1 MGTEPIA
8 FGVHLDVR
16 GVCLELHVR
25 ITAEALLVALGDA
38 GAALPRD
45 AVADIDLQLLL
56 DDADH
61 GLLAASDSLGRV
73 LQKEAC
79 RILGESAS
87 VSDAGPSGQPVDE

>member
-25 ITAEALLVALGDA
+25 ITTEALQVALGDA
-38 GAALPRD
+38 GAALPGD
-45 AVADIDLQLLL
+45 AVAGIDLQLLL

-61 GLLAASDSLGRV
+61 GLLAAADSLGRV
-73 LQKEAC
+73 LQQEAY
-79 RILGESAS
+79 RILGVTAS
-87 VSDAGPSGQPVDE
+87 GDDAEQSGDK